1 MKALSF
7 AAGLVALT
15 MLAPA
20 IAQEPPAPAAPAA
33 SQGLPESELA
43 KPPADAEK
51 LLITSS
57 AGPHGTVYR
66 WTGQD
71 GTRWSRQS
79 LLLRGFK
86 VEVDQ
91 RLSLDSKGLI
101 TAAEVRG
108 FSTFGGDAAETY
120 DSRTGYVT
128 PIDRGGPVAPGTLYV
143 PFGGTFDLVVA
154 IGEALVKAPG
164 GSLPLGPSGRATMTS
179 LGTHEITANGRTR
192 TLTVRAVDGFGLSPF
207 PIWFEGERVFGSVGV
222 LSTLPAG
229 WESVSPELARLQDEA
244 LAARAPALLA
254 RIAPKATAPVAF
266 RGVRLYDSKAGAFR
280 ENMSLVV
287 ENGRI
292 TAVGPAGSVAIP
304 ANARVF
310 DGAGKTLLPGLW
322 DSHMHYGDDA
332 TGPLLL
338 ATGITNV
345 RDPGNDIETGTKRR
359 NRIKAGELL
368 GPHSVA
374 SMLIDGPGELAAQGS
389 VTVTDEQSA
398 MAAVRRAKELGFFG
412 VKLYGSLD
420 PKLVKPIAAEAHRLG
435 LRVHGHIQRTRRPS
449 EAVADGYDEITHI
462 NWVMMQGMPQ
472 SVIDRS
478 NGLQRFYGPYQYGPA
493 LDFKAEP
500 MNGFLE
506 ELARRKIA
514 VDPTVAVFEGDYT
527 PRGQLA
533 PAFRPFAGVLPPQL
547 DRGLRNGGLAPT
559 PEVSTA
565 QIEKGIQKYKAL
577 VKELH
582 ERGVPIVAGTDGFG
596 VELIREIEIYAEA
609 GLTPAEAL
617 ATATIVPATLYG
629 MGNETGSLE
638 PGKLADL
645 FLVHGD
651 PSTDLGALRHV
662 EIVMHDGRLMKGDDL
677 RTAAGLSGRP
687 R

>member
-1 MKALSF
+1 MKALSLT
-7 AAGLVALT
+7 ASLVAL
-15 MLAPA
+15 A
-20 IAQEPPAPAAPAA
+20 IATPALSQEPAPAAQ
-33 SQGLPESELA
+33 SQGVPEGDLA

-51 LLITSS
+51 MLITSS
-57 AGPHGTVYR
+57 AGPHGSVYR
-66 WTGQD
+66 WTDKD
-71 GTRWSRQS
+71 GVRWSRQS

-86 VEVDQ
+86 VEIDQ
-91 RLSLDSKGLI
+91 RLSLDDKGFI

-108 FSTFGGDAAETY
+108 FSTFGGDAGETY
-120 DSRTGYVT
+120 DSKTGYVT
-128 PIDRGGPVAPGTLYV
+128 PVDRGGPVAPGTLYV
-143 PFGGTFDLVVA
+143 PFGGTADATAA
-154 IGEALVKAPG
+154 IAEALIKASG
-164 GSLPLGPSGRATMTS
+164 KTLPLGPSGRATMVK
-179 LGTHEITANGRTR
+179 LGEHRITANGQTK
-192 TLTVRAVDGFGLSPF
+192 TLTGWAIDGFGLSPF
-207 PIWFEGERVFGSVGV
+207 PVWFEGDRLFGVAAT
-222 LSTLPAG
+222 LNTLPAG
-229 WESVSPELARLQDEA
+229 WETAAPELARLQDEA

-254 RIAPKATAPVAF
+254 RIAPKATGPVAF
-266 RGVRLYDSKAGAFR
+266 RGVRLYDAKAGAFPD
-280 ENMSLVV
+280 NMSLVV

-292 TAVGPAGSVAIP
+292 TAVGPAASVAIP
-304 ANARVF
+304 ANAQLF

-322 DSHMHYGDDA
+322 DSHMHYGDDS

-345 RDPGNDIETGTKRR
+345 RDPGNDVETGTTRR
-359 NRIKAGELL
+359 NRIKAGQLL
-368 GPHSVA
+368 GPHAVP
-374 SMLIDGPGELAAQGS
+374 SMLIDGPGELAAQGA
-389 VTVTDEQSA
+389 VTVTDEKTA

-420 PKLVKPIAAEAHRLG
+420 PKLVKPIADEAHRLG
-435 LRVHGHIQRTRRPS
+435 LRVHGHIQRTRRPG

-472 SVIDRS
+472 SVLDRS

-500 MNGFLE
+500 MNAFLA

-565 QIEKGIQKYKAL
+565 QIEKGIEKYKAL

-582 ERGVPIVAGTDGFG
+582 DRGVPIVAGTDGFG
-596 VELIREIEIYAEA
+596 IELIREIEIYNEA
-609 GLTPAEAL
+609 GLTPGQAL

-629 MGNETGSLE
+629 MGEETGSLE
-638 PGKLADL
+638 VGKRADL
-645 FLVHGD
+645 FLVEGD
-651 PSTDLGALRHV
+651 PSTELGALRQV

-677 RTAAGLSGRP
+677 RAAAGLGGRP

>member
-1 MKALSF
+1 MKLLSF
-7 AAGLVALT
+7 TVSLVALAVA
-15 MLAPA
+15 APA
-20 IAQEPPAPAAPAA
+20 LAQEQPAPAAQ
-33 SQGLPESELA
+33 SQGVPEAELA
-43 KPPADAEK
+43 KPPADAQK

-57 AGPHGTVYR
+57 AGPHGTVYH
-66 WTGQD
+66 WTAKD

-86 VEVDQ
+86 TEIDQ
-91 RLSLDSKGLI
+91 RLAIDAKGLI

-108 FSTFGGDAAETY
+108 FSTFGGDAGETY

-128 PIDRGGPVAPGTLYV
+128 PVDRGGPVAPGTLYV
-143 PFGGTFDLVVA
+143 PFGGTADATAA
-154 IGEALVKAPG
+154 IAEALLKAPG
-164 GSLPLGPSGRATMTS
+164 HTLPLGPSGRATMVR
-179 LGTHEITANGRTR
+179 LGDHRVTANGATK
-192 TLTVRAVDGFGLSPF
+192 TLTLWAVDGFGLSPF
-207 PIWFEGERVFGSVGV
+207 PLWFEGERMFGTASF
-222 LSTLPAG
+222 LNFLPAG
-229 WESVSPELARLQDEA
+229 WEGTAPELARLQDEA
-244 LAARAPALLA
+244 LAARAPELLA
-254 RIAPKATAPVAF
+254 RIAPKATRPVAF
-266 RGVRLYDSKAGAFR
+266 RGVRLYDSRARAFR
-280 ENMSLVV
+280 EDMSLVA

-292 TAVGPAGSVAIP
+292 TAVGPAGSVVVP
-304 ANARVF
+304 TNATIIH
-310 DGAGKTLLPGLW
+310 GAGKTLLPGLW
-322 DSHMHYGDDA
+322 DSHMHYGGDA

-345 RDPGNDIETGTKRR
+345 RDPGNDVETGTARRKR
-359 NRIKAGELL
+359 IEAGELL
-368 GPHSVA
+368 GPHAVP
-374 SMLIDGPGELAAQGS
+374 SMLIDGPGELAAQGA
-389 VTVTDEQSA
+389 VTVTDEKSA

-420 PKLVKPIAAEAHRLG
+420 PKLVKPIADEAHRLG
-435 LRVHGHIQRTRRPS
+435 LRVHGHIQRTRRPA

-462 NWVMMQGMPQ
+462 NWVIMQAMPQ

-478 NGLQRFYGPYQYGPA
+478 NGLQRFYGPYQFGPA

-500 MNGFLE
+500 MNGFLA

-533 PAFRPFAGVLPPQL
+533 PAYRPFAGVLPPQL

-559 PEVSTA
+559 PEVSIA

-582 ERGVPIVAGTDGFG
+582 DRGVPIVAGTDGFG
-596 VELIREIEIYAEA
+596 IELIREIEIYKEA

-629 MGNETGSLE
+629 MGDETGSLE
-638 PGKLADL
+638 VGKRADL
-645 FLVHGD
+645 FLVEGD
-651 PSTDLGALRHV
+651 PSANLGALRHV

-677 RTAAGLSGRP
+677 RAAAGFSGRP